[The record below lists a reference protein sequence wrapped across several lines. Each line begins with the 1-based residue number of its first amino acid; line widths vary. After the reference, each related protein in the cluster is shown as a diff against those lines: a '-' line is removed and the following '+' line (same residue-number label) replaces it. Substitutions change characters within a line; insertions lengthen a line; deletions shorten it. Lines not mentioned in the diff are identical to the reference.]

1 VREAR
6 YWRREDKDLTMHKPW
21 GAGLAFGGELLSVLG
36 GTGAGA
42 SALVVGGGGG
52 TASVRVAALLG
63 SSNSVMVFFP

>member
-1 VREAR
+1 
-6 YWRREDKDLTMHKPW
+6 MHKPW

-52 TASVRVAALLG
+52 TASVRAAALLG
-63 SSNSVMVFFP
+63 SSNSVVFFSVIVEIRTLTGGGRDI